1 VSRPARNETL
11 GMALGLVGVA
21 IFSGSLPATR
31 LALASLDPDFLIA
44 ARAAIAG
51 LIAVPVLLARS
62 RAPPWRDAP
71 KLFVCA
77 LRLVVGFPGFTSLA
91 MRDLP
96 AAHGAVVVGALPL
109 FTALA
114 GALVDGERPSPAFW
128 LLAALGASVIVGFAL
143 YRAGGALQLGDAE
156 LLLAVACAALG
167 YAWSA
172 QLSRRMPA
180 YEVISWVVVL
190 ALPISAPLSLL
201 WRPMDFGAV
210 SPVAWACLAYLGAMS
225 MYLGFFAWNAGL
237 ALGGLARVGQVQLLQ
252 PFLTLALAATLLGE
266 RIDAETAI
274 AATLVAAIVLAGRRL
289 RVGRVR
295 PALAR
300 P

>member
-1 VSRPARNETL
+1 
-11 GMALGLVGVA
+11 MALGLVGVA

-44 ARAAIAG
+44 TRAAIAG
-51 LIAVPVLLARS
+51 LIALPVLIVGR

-71 KLFVCA
+71 KLALCA
-77 LRLVVGFPGFTSLA
+77 LCLAVGFPGFTSLA

-128 LLAALGASVIVGFAL
+128 LWAGLGASVIVGFAL
-143 YRAGGALQLGDAE
+143 HRAGGALQLGDAE

-180 YEVISWVVVL
+180 REVISWVVVL
-190 ALPISAPLSLL
+190 ALPLSAPLSLH
-201 WRPMDFGAV
+201 WRPIDLGAV
-210 SPVAWACLAYLGAMS
+210 SPIAWACLAYLGAMS
-225 MYLGFFAWNAGL
+225 MYFGFFAWNAGL
-237 ALGGLARVGQVQLLQ
+237 ALGGVARVGQVQLLQ

-266 RIDAETAI
+266 TIDAETGLCAL
-274 AATLVAAIVLAGRRL
+274 LVAAIVLAGRRT
-289 RVGRVR
+289 RI
-295 PALAR
+295 LAR
-300 P
+300 RQAASA

>member
-1 VSRPARNETL
+1 MNRPAGNETL

-31 LALASLDPDFLIA
+31 LALASLDPGFLIA

-51 LIAVPVLLARS
+51 LIAVPILIVGR

-71 KLFVCA
+71 KLALCA
-77 LRLVVGFPGFTSLA
+77 LCLVAAFPGLSALA

-96 AAHGAVVVGALPL
+96 AAHGAVVIGVLPL

-114 GALVDGERPSPAFW
+114 GALVDGERPSPGFW
-128 LLAALGASVIVGFAL
+128 LLAGLGASVIVGFAL
-143 YRAGGALQLGDAE
+143 HRAGGALRPGDAE
-156 LLLAVACAALG
+156 LLLSVACSALG

-180 YEVISWVVVL
+180 RDVISWVVVL

-201 WRPMDFGAV
+201 WRPVELSAV
-210 SPVAWACLAYLGAMS
+210 APTAWACLAYIGAMS
-225 MYLGFFAWNAGL
+225 MYLGFFACNAGL
-237 ALGGLARVGQVQLLQ
+237 ALGGVARVGQVQLLQ
-252 PFLTLALAATLLGE
+252 PFFSLVLAAALLGE
-266 RIDAETAI
+266 PIDAETAI
-274 AATLVAAIVLAGRRL
+274 AAILVAAIVLVGRRT
-289 RVGRVR
+289 RI
-295 PALAR
+295 LAPR
-300 P
+300 RAASA